1 MSYKGGMSNV
11 PSRRPVPAQGGD
23 SRETPGRVLRGGEA
37 VRAVAFFGLLFVYL
51 WLAVQPELI
60 YSCGTITNFPVF
72 HKGWSFFS
80 QTVRLPG
87 GLVQYVSAFSSQL
100 FYYSW
105 AGAAVIAV
113 QAGATCVCAGYLLR
127 RAELPG
133 ARVLGYVPAIFILVA
148 YARYSYHLPLF
159 IAALASLA
167 FACLYVRLSNRSRR
181 DTGVW
186 LALSLVLYVV
196 GAAAVL
202 PFAILCAAYELR
214 AKQWRRIGLYL
225 FVGLVLPYVLGV
237 LIFHVS
243 LVNAYT
249 ELLPVTWRV
258 LGFGVR
264 ERLVGTVYGVYLV
277 PMVGML
283 TGALWSALRKR
294 RNEVA
299 REHSK
304 KGQKPHEGVVVRVVK
319 NPAVRWSFGTL
330 ALLAAG
336 GTAAMVGLDSERK
349 ALLAVH
355 NYACRRMWP
364 EVLVASRRCP
374 SDVHVISAVNRAL
387 YHSGRLGTEMFRYA
401 QQPNGLFVT
410 GDDHAIMYWHAFDTL
425 IELGLAN
432 RAENNLTECLEVF
445 GEQPWILQRLATI
458 NEIKGRTEA
467 ARIFWGA
474 MKGTLFHDELANE
487 RLARLDADPNCPDVA
502 SLHRI
507 WTALQAKDVPA
518 EFYARDVMLTA
529 LVSQGTGENRMAF
542 EYLTAWYLL
551 TGQLPK
557 VVQQIERLDQY
568 GYAEIP
574 PLWQEAILIHSYGT
588 GKPVDLR
595 GRTIRPEL
603 HHRIQ
608 YFSSV
613 VNKHGRNRD
622 AAAAELARDFA
633 GSYFYYYFCTV
644 LARR

>member
-1 MSYKGGMSNV
+1 MPNV
-11 PSRRPVPAQGGD
+11 PARRPVPAQGGD
-23 SRETPGRVLRGGEA
+23 SRETPGRVLRPAEA
-37 VRAVAFFGLLFVYL
+37 VRAAVFFGLLFAYL

-60 YSCGTITNFPVF
+60 YACGTTTNFPIF
-72 HKGWSFFS
+72 HKGWAFFA

-113 QAGATCVCAGYLLR
+113 QAWATCACAGYLLR
-127 RAELPG
+127 RAGLPG
-133 ARVLGYVPAIFILVA
+133 ARVLGYVPPILTLVA

-159 IAALASLA
+159 MAALASLA

-181 DTGVW
+181 DAGVYV
-186 LALSLVLYVV
+186 ALSLVLYVV
-196 GAAAVL
+196 GAAAIL

-214 AKQWRRIGLYL
+214 AKQWRRIGLFL
-225 FVGLVLPYVLGV
+225 LVGLALPYVLGV

-258 LGFGVR
+258 RGFGVR
-264 ERLVGTVYGVYLV
+264 ERMVGTVYGVYLV
-277 PMVGML
+277 PMLGML
-283 TGALWSALRKR
+283 IGTLWSLLRERQSEAAGK
-294 RNEVA
+294 
-299 REHSK
+299 HS
-304 KGQKPHEGVVVRVVK
+304 KGQKTHEGGLVRFVK
-319 NPAVRWSFGTL
+319 SPAIRWSFGTL
-330 ALLAAG
+330 VLLAAG
-336 GTAAMVGLDSERK
+336 GTVAMVGLDSERK

-355 NYACRRMWP
+355 NHACRRRWP
-364 EVLVASRRCP
+364 EVLDASRRCA
-374 SDVHVISAVNRAL
+374 SDAHVISAVNRAL
-387 YHSGRLGTEMFRYA
+387 YHSGRLGTDMFRYA
-401 QQPNGLFVT
+401 QQPNGLLVT
-410 GDDHAIMYWHAFDTL
+410 GDDHAVMYWHAFDTL

-445 GEQPWILQRLATI
+445 GEQPWILERLATI

-487 RLARLDADPNCPDVA
+487 RLARLDADPNASEVA
-502 SLHRI
+502 ALRRV
-507 WTALQAKDVPA
+507 WTASQAKDVPA
-518 EFYARDVMLTA
+518 EFYAKEVMLTA
-529 LVSQGTGENRMAF
+529 LVSQEGSSNRMAF

-557 VVQQIERLDQY
+557 VVQQIEKLGQF
-568 GYAEIP
+568 GYTEIP
-574 PLWQEAILIHSYGT
+574 PLWQEAILIYAYGT
-588 GKPVDLR
+588 GKREILQ
-595 GRTIRPEL
+595 GLAISPEM
-603 HHRIQ
+603 HQRIQ
-608 YFSSV
+608 HFSGV

-622 AAAAELARDFA
+622 AAMAELARDYA
-633 GSYFYYYFCTV
+633 GSYFFYYFSTV